1 MSDAVQEQL
10 VDAPVAKKEK
20 IKKEDR
26 NTASVRGMVI
36 YADGG
41 ARPTNPGFGG
51 TGLHGYIADTA
62 GTVKGCGLGS
72 IVTST
77 FGYISKTETQSPEG
91 RDEAWFLK
99 RIQNGDP
106 VMVMPE
112 SYIDI
117 IAVAGL
123 SVTNNAAEMTGALLA
138 LEHFEE
144 ELKKSEPGRELRYL
158 QIRSDSQYT
167 CKGIDGWMDRWAK
180 NNWLK
185 PDGSSISNVP
195 LWQKIR
201 EVYHR
206 LKDAGIILK
215 VDWVRGHSGDVGN
228 ERTDKLA
235 TLGVFKAMHS
245 KDENFKD
252 VRTTNADGYW
262 KIDNERH
269 PFLAHRYVYFNT
281 LPGASINGIYYLG
294 NHGKDEELLGNRMS
308 DGSFAVVR
316 MEEFDKTI
324 DDIRTLQAKY
334 SKGSDSLFSVNLSNL
349 FNPEVTYFLNTYGEL
364 GIQPPNGYR
373 MDLSFVGDTPLTRD
387 YQPARISMRAV
398 DALTAL
404 DHNLSDFLEG
414 KEHIKSTD
422 ITSLLYEV
430 TPKKEKGVEV
440 PFHKLR
446 PEISVGLAVLEVDI
460 AHPLKD
466 GSEPYK
472 LKLTIGSDLLA
483 RNSLKR
489 LDGQKPE
496 VYVITWA
503 ESEKAFR
510 YATVIKAQGCV
521 GIWAGYYSNLR
532 LIA

>member
-1 MSDAVQEQL
+1 MSEVVQE
-10 VDAPVAKKEK
+10 VPAEVPAKKDK
-20 IKKEDR
+20 AKKDAR
-26 NTASVRGMVI
+26 PTASVRGMVI

-41 ARPTNPGFGG
+41 ARPTNPGFAGS
-51 TGLHGYIADTA
+51 GLHGYIADTA
-62 GTVKGCGLGS
+62 GTIKGCGLGS
-72 IVTST
+72 IVAST
-77 FGYISKTETQSPEG
+77 MGYLAKTETESPEG

-99 RIQNGDP
+99 RIENGQAI
-106 VMVMPE
+106 MVMPE
-112 SYIDI
+112 SYVDI

-123 SVTNNAAEMTGALLA
+123 SVTNNAAEMNGALLA
-138 LEHFEE
+138 LEHFEQ
-144 ELKKSEPGRELRYL
+144 ELAKCEPGRELRYL

-167 CKGIDGWMDRWAK
+167 CKGVDGWMDRWAK
-180 NNWLK
+180 NNWVK

-206 LKDAGIILK
+206 LKDAGIVIR
-215 VDWVRGHSGDVGN
+215 VDWIRGHSGDTGN

-235 TLGVFKAMHS
+235 TLGVYKAMND
-245 KDENFKD
+245 KDEAFRD
-252 VRTTNADGYW
+252 VRITPADGYW

-281 LPGASINGIYYLG
+281 LTGATVKGTYYLG

-316 MEEFDKTI
+316 MDEPDTTI
-324 DDIRTLQAKY
+324 DGIRDLQAQY
-334 SKGSDSLFSVNLSNL
+334 SKNSDSLFSVNLPNL
-349 FNPEVTYFLNTYGEL
+349 FNPEVTYFMNTYGGL
-364 GIQPPNGYR
+364 GIQPPSGYR
-373 MDLSFVGDTPLTRD
+373 LDLNFFGDTPLTRD

-398 DALTAL
+398 DALEEL
-404 DHNLSDFLEG
+404 DKHLTDFLAG
-414 KEHIKSTD
+414 KDCVKSTD
-422 ITSLLYEV
+422 ITSKLFEIAETKV
-430 TPKKEKGVEV
+430 KGVDTKV
-440 PFHKLR
+440 YKLR
-446 PEISVGLAVLEVDI
+446 PEINVGLAFLEVDI
-460 AHPLKD
+460 THPLSD
-466 GSEPYK
+466 GPDAYK

-489 LDGQKPE
+489 LEALKPE
-496 VYVITWA
+496 VHVITWA